1 MADEARQYRN
11 LISPREDRILELY
24 DIVEATSNA
33 EQDARRRLGAAREQH
48 AESQSTLTA
57 DRTELLAVIAT
68 HERERAAL
76 VADVDPASLR
86 TYESLLRTRA
96 RQAVAI
102 VAQRTCQACR
112 VSLPVNLEQRARSS
126 EDLVL
131 CQSCGRILYA
141 GL

>member
-1 MADEARQYRN
+1 M
-11 LISPREDRILELY
+11 I
-24 DIVEATSNA
+24 
-33 EQDARRRLGAAREQH
+33 AA
-48 AESQSTLTA
+48 
-57 DRTELLAVIAT
+57 